1 MFNKRGSVDII
12 DLPDLYRRKLINLP
26 ESPLDQETQI
36 TKDGFFDLSISSQN
50 TSNSQPIAKD
60 SKEETSFLNDFAS
73 IGSSNQNSQIEVKK
87 ENNSEEVSDLKWRI
101 ENLEYKLEQL
111 IEKVNSSNQQSNT

>member
-12 DLPDLYRRKLINLP
+12 DLPDLYRRKLISIP

-50 TSNSQPIAKD
+50 TPNPQFMSKD

-111 IEKVNSSNQQSNT
+111 IQKVNSSNQQSNT

>member
-87 ENNSEEVSDLKWRI
+87 ENNSEEVSNLKWRI

>member
-12 DLPDLYRRKLINLP
+12 DLPDLYRRKLITFP
-26 ESPLDQETQI
+26 ESPVEQETQI
-36 TKDGFFDLSISSQN
+36 TKDGFFDLSSQN
-50 TSNSQPIAKD
+50 TPNSQSIDKD

-73 IGSSNQNSQIEVKK
+73 IGSSNQNNHVEVKK
-87 ENNSEEVSDLKWRI
+87 ENTEEVSDLKWRI

-111 IEKVNSSNQQSNT
+111 IQKVNSSNQQNNA

>member
-26 ESPLDQETQI
+26 ESLLDQETQI

-50 TSNSQPIAKD
+50 TPNPQFMSKD

-87 ENNSEEVSDLKWRI
+87 ENNSEEVSNLKWRI

>member
-26 ESPLDQETQI
+26 ESLLDQETQI

>member
-12 DLPDLYRRKLINLP
+12 DLPDLYRRKLISIP

-50 TSNSQPIAKD
+50 TPNPQFMSKD

-87 ENNSEEVSDLKWRI
+87 ENNSEEVSNLKWRI

-111 IEKVNSSNQQSNT
+111 IQKVNSSNQQSNT

>member
-111 IEKVNSSNQQSNT
+111 IQKVNSSNQQSNT

>member
-26 ESPLDQETQI
+26 ESLLDQETQI

-50 TSNSQPIAKD
+50 TPNPQFMSKD

-111 IEKVNSSNQQSNT
+111 IQKVNSSNQQSNT

>member
-87 ENNSEEVSDLKWRI
+87 ENNSEEVSNLKWRI

-111 IEKVNSSNQQSNT
+111 IQKVNSSNQQSNT

>member
-26 ESPLDQETQI
+26 ESLLDQETQI
-36 TKDGFFDLSISSQN
+36 TKVGFFDLSISSQN
-50 TSNSQPIAKD
+50 TPNPQFMSKD

-111 IEKVNSSNQQSNT
+111 IQKVNSSNQQSNT

>member
-12 DLPDLYRRKLINLP
+12 DLPDLYRRKLISIP

-87 ENNSEEVSDLKWRI
+87 ENNSEEVSNLKWRI